1 MQSVFISEFANKPH
15 FSSVMA
21 DAINRGETIR
31 FLKTIKKNQS
41 VEVKVYFSAT
51 KIFLVYME
59 NRQQQRV
66 IVRERS
72 PMTSLLGEATRL
84 TEVH

>member
-1 MQSVFISEFANKPH
+1 MQSVFISEFAKKPH

-21 DAINRGETIR
+21 DAINKGETIR
-31 FLKTIKKNQS
+31 FLKTIKKNQN
-41 VEVKVYFSAT
+41 VDVKVYFSAT

-66 IVRERS
+66 EVRERG

-84 TEVH
+84 AEVH